1 MKEYYAITSD
11 FFKGYRVEKLFV
23 IRVLHH
29 TIKTFTVIVIRT
41 KLLQKLSNIDAI
53 MNKKIAETK

>member
-29 TIKTFTVIVIRT
+29 TIKAFTVIVIRT
-41 KLLQKLSNIDAI
+41 KILQK
-53 MNKKIAETK
+53 TV